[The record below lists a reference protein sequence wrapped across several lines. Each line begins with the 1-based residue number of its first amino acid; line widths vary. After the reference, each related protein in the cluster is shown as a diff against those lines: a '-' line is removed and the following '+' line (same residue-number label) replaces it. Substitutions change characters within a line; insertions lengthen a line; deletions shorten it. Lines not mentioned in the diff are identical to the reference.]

1 MFLMNKKRGNF
12 MIPKRRSDIE
22 IEQHMAEMEAEIDR
36 ILSAQEAETE
46 SKLKQA
52 QEEREEKDLV
62 GV

>member
-1 MFLMNKKRGNF
+1 MNKKGGNF

-46 SKLKQA
+46 SKLKQS
-52 QEEREEKDLV
+52 QEERKEKDLV

>member
-1 MFLMNKKRGNF
+1 MNKKGGNF

>member
-1 MFLMNKKRGNF
+1 MNKKGGNF

-46 SKLKQA
+46 SKLKQS